1 MESKSLRQNE
11 IPYGVDSIHFVYQ
24 MFGIIGSV
32 LLALVLLNIDLIG
45 WNRWFLLLISMICI
59 WTINYGISN
68 RKSWLVTLI
77 LIYAALSFI
86 KSFFWV
92 ISQQPL
98 TGYVLTLK
106 SLGLLLAFFDGFQI
120 FIFSRKKTK
129 EYFNH
134 KGAVLFS

>member
-1 MESKSLRQNE
+1 MESKLIKHNE
-11 IPYGVDSIHFVYQ
+11 MPYGLDFIHFIYQ
-24 MFGIIGSV
+24 MFGLIGSAV
-32 LLALVLLNIDLIG
+32 LALVLLDIDLIG
-45 WNRWFLLLISMICI
+45 WNRWFLFLISMICI

-106 SLGLLLAFFDGFQI
+106 SLGLLLAFFNGFQI
-120 FIFSRKKTK
+120 FIFSRKKTR

-134 KGAVLFS
+134 KGAVLFT